1 MAAEGLS
8 YQEATQRFWCI
19 GRHGLLTDARADLR
33 DFQVPYAR
41 AAGEVSD
48 WEYDESLEGVN
59 LEEVVRRVRPTILIG
74 TSGLARAF
82 TETAVREMA
91 RHAGRPIIMPMSNP
105 TSLAEATPA
114 DLLEWTEGRVL
125 VATGSPFKPVEYDG
139 RTYKIAQANNA
150 LVFPGLGL
158 GVFVA
163 KATRL
168 TDGMLQ
174 AAARAVAKLVDA
186 DELGGAL
193 LPEIADLRA
202 TSAAVAVAV
211 ARAAQAE
218 GVARVDLGD
227 DLAERVHN
235 KMWQPV
241 YPPVHAV

>member
-1 MAAEGLS
+1 
-8 YQEATQRFWCI
+8 
-19 GRHGLLTDARADLR
+19 
-33 DFQVPYAR
+33 
-41 AAGEVSD
+41 
-48 WEYDESLEGVN
+48 
-59 LEEVVRRVRPTILIG
+59 
-74 TSGLARAF
+74 
-82 TETAVREMA
+82 
-91 RHAGRPIIMPMSNP
+91 MSNP

-174 AAARAVAKLVDA
+174 AAARAVAQLVDGE
-186 DELGGAL
+186 ELGGAL
-193 LPEIADLRA
+193 LPQIADLRA

-211 ARAAQAE
+211 ARAAEAE
-218 GVARVDLGD
+218 GVARVTVGD
-227 DLAERVHN
+227 DIEERVLN